1 MDGSNQKDIDAAQVA
16 ELARIE
22 QRIEQERK
30 DLELATELEAHYM
43 VEDHGRNEQVHK
55 DEELAGQLLAGDV
68 GDAFASA
75 HERTEQERKDME
87 LAAKLA
93 QEEEE
98 EAKQTRLAD
107 EDREFSE

>member
-30 DLELATELEAHYM
+30 DLEVATVLEAHDM
-43 VEDHGRNEQVHK
+43 VEEQGRIEQVRK
-55 DEELAGQLLAGDV
+55 DKEMAGQLLAGDV
-68 GDAFASA
+68 GDVFTSA
-75 HERTEQERKDME
+75 HERTEQERTDME
-87 LAAKLA
+87 LAVKLA

-98 EAKQTRLAD
+98 AKQNRLAA